1 MANAI
6 RIQFLNEI
14 EDRFTVTVVPKTG
27 WDNAYYEVKGVRGTF
42 ILSSPFS
49 DDSKVKTGIISKQFQ
64 CGYLYDDV
72 TGIPVDFFVNNLTT
86 FEPDYWVVTV
96 TRNSETLPFFKGF
109 LSQENNRMPL
119 MNRTQPVILIATDG
133 LSTLKNKDFVNE
145 AETSFN
151 GELCDLSYGKR
162 YTPLFYLIQALGK
175 LNLGLNL
182 QCDSNVTN
190 SAMTGRGTDVT
201 YDPLDHV
208 LIDSRIFGE
217 GEGIKSCYDA
227 INIICAAWKCRL
239 YQENGRWYLESLPDR
254 IFAGYRSYSEYEIGA
269 VVDDV
274 FEYTQV
280 ANGSTEYIN
289 CEIANSLNIKLV
301 EADAMRYLQVPRGS
315 AKITFNYKYPSKWFY
330 NQDFKDSTVLLSP
343 QPADVEEGGAYE
355 LDCWLHQLPP
365 YATPGTPTN
374 DAYRF
379 EEFDDFGNPTGS
391 CAAIRGEDDI
401 SGSSWLRQGTL
412 FYVDAGNRI
421 TISFETGTLTHRIA
435 SGIEQPT
442 VARCVLIGD
451 DGNYY
456 TMGNEATQVGSW
468 YLSNSSL
475 TVNSKPLLLTYQDDT
490 DKYDWTTF
498 SVRSSSIPVGGRI
511 EIILQQHDQGSGAE
525 GSKFKNFRINYEQ
538 GNDGDF
544 NTAGEGGVDPYEET
558 AVISDSPARPILGG
572 LYRYP
577 AMIDTNTL
585 YYPQWSFYG
594 QFVTKRRFTELMAKV
609 VYSFQKRIY
618 NKIEGTVKGYM
629 FLGDNGNFQAGFLP
643 RYIFKEFNTQME
655 FMLTGAYSFDL
666 TTGKWRGVFVEV
678 DQDNTPI
685 VFEGG
690 TPAEL
695 DLDAT
700 HVFDF
705 INS

>member
-14 EDRFTVTVVPKTG
+14 EDRFTVTVKPKTG
-27 WDNAYYEVKGVRGTF
+27 WDGSYYEVKGCRGTF
-42 ILSSPFS
+42 VLSSPFS
-49 DDSKVKTGIISKQFQ
+49 DDSKVKTGIVSKQFQ
-64 CGYLYDDV
+64 FGYLYDDI
-72 TGIPVDFFVNNLTT
+72 TAIPIDFFVNNLVT

-96 TRNSETLPFFKGF
+96 TRNNETLPFFKGF

-119 MNRTQPVILIATDG
+119 MNRQQPVILIATDG

-151 GELCDLSYGKR
+151 GALCDALYGKR

-182 QCDSNVTN
+182 QCDSNVTHTL
-190 SAMTGRGTDVT
+190 MTGRGDDVT

-208 LIDSRIFGE
+208 LIDSRVFGE
-217 GEGIKSCYDA
+217 GENIKSCYDA

-274 FEYTQV
+274 FTYTQV
-280 ANGSTEYIN
+280 ANGNAEYVN
-289 CEIANSLNIKLV
+289 CDIANSLNIKLV
-301 EADAMRYLQVPRGS
+301 EADAIRYLQVPRGS
-315 AKITFNYKYPSKWFY
+315 AKITFPYKYPSKWFY
-330 NQDFKDSTVLLSP
+330 NQDFKDSTVLLDP
-343 QPADVEEGGAYE
+343 QPSDPPEGGAYE
-355 LDCWLHQLPP
+355 LDCWLHQKPP
-365 YATPGTPTN
+365 YGSPGSPSN
-374 DAYRF
+374 IAYRF
-379 EEFDDFGNPTGS
+379 EEFDEFGNATDS
-391 CAAIRGEDDI
+391 CAAIRGEDGL

-412 FYVDAGNRI
+412 FYVDAGDRV
-421 TISFETGTLTHRIA
+421 TISFETGTIGHST
-435 SGIEQPT
+435 SGGIVTPT
-442 VARCVLIGD
+442 VARIILIGD
-451 DGNYY
+451 DATYWTMDVDGN
-456 TMGNEATQVGSW
+456 W
-468 YLSNSSL
+468 FLSNSSL
-475 TVNSKPLLLTYQDDT
+475 TVNSKPITYEWAADADR
-490 DKYDWTTF
+490 YDWVNV
-498 SVRSSSIPVGGRI
+498 SVRSSSLPVGGRI
-511 EIILQQHDQGSGAE
+511 ELILQQHDQVSGSE
-525 GSKFKNFRINYEQ
+525 GSKFKNLRITYEQ

-544 NTAGEGGVDPYEET
+544 NKAGDGGVNPYEET
-558 AVISDSPARPILGG
+558 IAISDSPARPILGG
-572 LYRYP
+572 LYKYYLE
-577 AMIDTNTL
+577 IDQNEL

-609 VYSFQKRIY
+609 VYCFQKRIY

-629 FLGDNGNFQAGFLP
+629 FLGDNGHFQAGFLP
-643 RYIFKEFNTQME
+643 RYIFREFNDKME
-655 FMLTGAYSFDL
+655 FMLTGAYSLDL

-678 DQDNTPI
+678 DADNSPI